1 MNENSFIGYEYKDVT
16 VRRDMEA
23 LYTDSF
29 PSFGWQPEGRMAS
42 LSPGTAVTLKFKRN
56 RRIANKAELTRLQRE
71 FERHI
76 SEIEKLEDSKMIM
89 PSAAAYSVGII
100 GTALMAG
107 SVFAVTAAHPIVPLC
122 IVLAIPGFIG
132 WVIPYFLFNRM
143 KQKRTSE
150 AMPLIDSKYDAI
162 YEICDKACRLSA

>member
-1 MNENSFIGYEYKDVT
+1 MNSFIGYEYKDVT

-23 LYTDSF
+23 LYADSF
-29 PSFGWQPEGRMAS
+29 PSFGWQPEGRTVS
-42 LSPGTAVTLKFKRN
+42 LSPVTTVTLKFKRN

-76 SEIEKLEDSKMIM
+76 SELEKLEDSKMTV
-89 PSAAAYSVGII
+89 PSAAAYAVGII

-107 SVFAVTAAHPIVPLC
+107 SVFAITAANPIIPLS
-122 IVLAIPGFIG
+122 IVLAVPGFTG
-132 WVIPYFLFNRM
+132 WVLPYFLFNRL
-143 KQKRTSE
+143 KQKKTSE

-162 YEICDKACRLSA
+162 YELCDEACRLSV